1 MNLAF
6 FFDASD
12 KDGGILQHQL
22 KQAEIIKDILH
33 PKINLK
39 FVVSNKS
46 ADQLLKKKKFDTVF
60 YKQNFLDRFFFIL
73 YSSNFLIFL
82 TKKLGIQN
90 KFEAFFKKKNVDII
104 FFPGVSNFS
113 IFCSEINFVTYI
125 HEIYYLVRPDLP
137 EYKGKYNGFD

>member
-90 KFEAFFKKKNVDII
+90 KFEAFFKKKM
-104 FFPGVSNFS
+104 
-113 IFCSEINFVTYI
+113 
-125 HEIYYLVRPDLP
+125 
-137 EYKGKYNGFD
+137 

>member
-33 PKINLK
+33 PKINLN

-46 ADQLLKKKKFDTVF
+46 ADQLLKKKK
-60 YKQNFLDRFFFIL
+60 I
-73 YSSNFLIFL
+73 
-82 TKKLGIQN
+82 
-90 KFEAFFKKKNVDII
+90 
-104 FFPGVSNFS
+104 
-113 IFCSEINFVTYI
+113 
-125 HEIYYLVRPDLP
+125 
-137 EYKGKYNGFD
+137 